1 MSQFYIIRFKIL
13 LLFISTFETMTE
25 TSTSQKKRRTKFI
38 MAYGL
43 TSTAI
48 AEFAA
53 KPFIRHALACPRKE
67 TAVRSFFFGIDC
79 GASNLPD
86 LLGDGKFEKEMPPFW
101 YSGHEEYDKLC
112 CSFKGVIREAG
123 RNELPADEE
132 WGTLDGRFARI
143 LLCDQL
149 SRNCFRGTEEA
160 FQYDGVALDLANE
173 MSLEALSNTTS
184 PDEIPGMYAY
194 ILALP
199 LMHSES
205 IPDRALCLDLLKWGK
220 EQSPNLNWE
229 LNKGFV
235 LQHTEVLQK
244 FGRYPHRNSKKGWA
258 TTPEEE
264 NWLASPDCPGWAKS
278 Q

>member
-1 MSQFYIIRFKIL
+1 
-13 LLFISTFETMTE
+13 
-25 TSTSQKKRRTKFI
+25 
-38 MAYGL
+38 MAFGL
-43 TSTAI
+43 TSAAI

-67 TAVRSFFFGIDC
+67 LSVRSFFFGIDC
-79 GASNLPD
+79 AAPNLPD
-86 LLGDGKFEKEMPPFW
+86 LLGDGKVEKEMAPFW

-112 CSFKGVIREAG
+112 CSFKDVIREAG
-123 RNELPADEE
+123 RNELPTDEE
-132 WGTLDGRFARI
+132 WGTIDGRFARI

-160 FQYDGVALDLANE
+160 FLYDGVALDLAKE
-173 MSLEALSNTTS
+173 MSLEALSSTTS
-184 PDEIPGMYAY
+184 SDKIPGMYAY

-205 IPDRALCLDLLKWGK
+205 IPDHELCLDLLKWGK
-220 EQSPNLNWE
+220 ERSPNLNWE

-244 FGRYPHRNSKKGWA
+244 FGHYPHRNSKKGRA

-264 NWLASPDCPGWAKS
+264 NWLASPDCPVWAKS